1 MLSRLAISDVG
12 SCDPAAEGIFRA
24 ISIFLETIPGSASL
38 PNMEAA
44 MNRLGRRK
52 FLTGA
57 GATIALPF
65 LESLAVPIRAK
76 AAELS
81 AETPMRMVCIG
92 LEYGLYPN
100 DFFPL
105 QTGRHYELPR
115 LLAPLEALKND
126 FTVFSGLDHPGITGG
141 HQATHTFL
149 SGIRSDQ
156 ARQYPEGNIT
166 VDQRAAESVG
176 FQSRF
181 PSMQLGLGG
190 GGVSWTRNG
199 VEVPPIARLQAL
211 FDALFLETAESKRKR
226 QAGAFGVHRSILDVV
241 GEDAAALKK
250 RVSRGDSAKLDEYF
264 TSIRE
269 VEKRLEQSEAW
280 LNRPKPKADYKLPA
294 KLPTSFTEEV
304 ALFYDLMRLALETDS
319 TRVISM
325 AIHGWTG
332 DSGLAGVTKGYHDLS
347 HHGRDESKLQQ
358 LGMIERFHTTQLA
371 RLLDA
376 LKRSQ
381 ISDDASLLDRT
392 MVLMGSGLGNASSH
406 SNRNLPL
413 LLAGGGF
420 GHGTHRAYPDRGG
433 RKTPA
438 CNLYLSMLQ
447 RFGVETDRFGTS
459 TGTLEGLS

>member
-1 MLSRLAISDVG
+1 M
-12 SCDPAAEGIFRA
+12 AAEV
-24 ISIFLETIPGSASL
+24 T
-38 PNMEAA
+38 
-44 MNRLGRRK
+44 
-52 FLTGA
+52 
-57 GATIALPF
+57 
-65 LESLAVPIRAK
+65 
-76 AAELS
+76 

-100 DFFPL
+100 DFFPQ

-115 LLAPLEALKND
+115 LLAPLASLKND

-141 HQATHTFL
+141 HQAAHTFL

-156 ARQYPEGNIT
+156 AKQYPDGNVT
-166 VDQRAAESVG
+166 VDQRAAEFVG
-176 FQSRF
+176 VRTRF

-199 VEVPPIARLQAL
+199 IEIPTITRLQTL
-211 FDALFLETAESKRKR
+211 FDALFLETPASKRKR
-226 QAGAFGVHRSILDVV
+226 QVDTYAANRSILDVV
-241 GEDAAALKK
+241 AEDAAALNK
-250 RVSRGDSAKLDEYF
+250 RVSRGDSEKLDEYF

-280 LNRPKPKADYKLPA
+280 LNKPKPKSDYRLPA
-294 KLPTSFTEEV
+294 PLPTSFTEEV

-319 TRVISM
+319 TRLISM

-332 DSGLAGVTKGYHDLS
+332 DSGLAGVTKGYHDLT

-358 LGMIERFHTTQLA
+358 LGLIEQFHTSQLA
-371 RLLDA
+371 RFLDG
-376 LKRSQ
+376 LKHSQ
-381 ISDDASLLDRT
+381 VADDASLLDRT

-420 GHGTHRAYPDRGG
+420 EHGAHKAYAADGV

-447 RFGVETDRFGTS
+447 RFGVEADRFGTS

>member
-1 MLSRLAISDVG
+1 MTQV
-12 SCDPAAEGIFRA
+12 F
-24 ISIFLETIPGSASL
+24 
-38 PNMEAA
+38 
-44 MNRLGRRK
+44 NRLDRRR

-57 GATIALPF
+57 GAVVALPF
-65 LESLAVPIRAK
+65 LEALAVPKRVK
-76 AAELS
+76 SGDNS

-115 LLAPLEALKND
+115 LLAPLASLKDD

-141 HQATHTFL
+141 HQATHSFL

-156 ARQYPEGNIT
+156 AKLHPEGNIT
-166 VDQRAAESVG
+166 VDQRAAEFVRART
-176 FQSRF
+176 RF

-199 VEVPPIARLQAL
+199 VEVPPITRLQTL
-211 FDALFLETAESKRKR
+211 FDALFLETAKSKRKR

-241 GEDAAALKK
+241 GEDAAALQK
-250 RVSRGDSAKLDEYF
+250 RVSRQDLTKLDEYF

-280 LNRPKPKADYKLPA
+280 LDRPKPRADYKLPA
-294 KLPTSFTEEV
+294 TLPTTFTEEV

-325 AIHGWTG
+325 AIHGWAG

-358 LGMIERFHTTQLA
+358 LGMIEQFHTSQLA
-371 RLLDA
+371 RFLDA

-381 ISDDASLLDRT
+381 VSDDSSLLDRT
-392 MVLMGSGLGNASSH
+392 MVLMGSGLGNGSSH

-420 GHGTHRAYPDRGG
+420 DHGAHKAYPARGG

-447 RFGVETDRFGTS
+447 RFGLETEHFGTS